1 MPAMQF
7 VLYDNIF
14 TKSEKEKKKGFFY
27 VAAERKTGI
36 LLSANRVL
44 FDPVYITC
52 DRMSHAIRQAA
63 RYSAI

>member
-52 DRMSHAIRQAA
+52 AGA
-63 RYSAI
+63 